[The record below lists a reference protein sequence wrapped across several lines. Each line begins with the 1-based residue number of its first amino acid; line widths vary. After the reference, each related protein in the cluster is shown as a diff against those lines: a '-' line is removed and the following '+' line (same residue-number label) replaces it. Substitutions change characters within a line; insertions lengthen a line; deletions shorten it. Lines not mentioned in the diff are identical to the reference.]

1 MARILLI
8 EDNRDHLE
16 LMAYLLRSQGHVM
29 LSAGSAESGRAMMQ
43 CCQEIDLI
51 ICDIKLG
58 NASGIDLVRTLRKS
72 GRFSGVPIVAVTAG
86 SVGQAP
92 EAFAAGFNRYILKP
106 IEPETFIADINHC
119 LAGDGNPR
127 SQRTVTA
134 PPALL
139 EERAGAHPAGAH
151 SATILA
157 VDDKSANLDLL
168 IALLAPL
175 GHHVITAMGV
185 EEAIARAR
193 KDNPDLLLTDVHMGD
208 GTGFDLIRAIQHD
221 TALKHIPWLV
231 TSATYLSLDAR
242 AKEIHLDDSNF
253 VLQPWDPQALI
264 GKIRKRLRSN
274 ADRSRSK
281 TAQAGR

>member
-16 LMAYLLRSQGHVM
+16 LMAYLLRSQGHFV
-29 LSAGSAESGRAMMQ
+29 LSAGSAESGRTMMQ

-58 NASGIDLVRTLRKS
+58 NANGIELLRTLRES
-72 GRFSGVPIVAVTAG
+72 GRFSSVPIVAVTAG
-86 SVGQAP
+86 SMGQAP

-106 IEPETFIADINHC
+106 IEPETFIAEINRC

-127 SQRTVTA
+127 SQRAVTA
-134 PPALL
+134 SPVLV
-139 EERAGAHPAGAH
+139 EERAAAHP
-151 SATILA
+151 ATILA
-157 VDDKSANLDLL
+157 VDDKSANLDLV
-168 IALLAPL
+168 IALLEPL
-175 GHHVITAMGV
+175 GHHVITARGV

-193 KDNPDLLLTDVHMGD
+193 KDKPDLLLTDVHMGD
-208 GTGFDLIRAIQHD
+208 GTGFDLIRAIQRD
-221 TALKHIPWLV
+221 TTLKHIPWLV
-231 TSATYLSLDAR
+231 TSATYLSMDAR

-253 VLQPWDPQALI
+253 ILQPWDPKVLI

-274 ADRSRSK
+274 ENRRTSR
-281 TAQAGR
+281 TAQAAL

>member
-1 MARILLI
+1 
-8 EDNRDHLE
+8 
-16 LMAYLLRSQGHVM
+16 
-29 LSAGSAESGRAMMQ
+29 MMQ

-58 NASGIDLVRTLRKS
+58 NASGIDLVRDLRKS
-72 GRFSGVPIVAVTAG
+72 GRFSSIPIVAVTAG
-86 SVGQAP
+86 SLGQAP

-106 IEPETFIADINHC
+106 IEPETFIAEINLC
-119 LAGDGNPR
+119 LDGEGTPGPAR
-127 SQRTVTA
+127 PIPTTA
-134 PPALL
+134 PPAF
-139 EERAGAHPAGAH
+139 AGEFSAEQ

-157 VDDKSANLDLL
+157 VDEKSANLDLV

-175 GHHVITAMGV
+175 GHHVITARGV

-221 TALKHIPWLV
+221 TTLKHIPWLV
-231 TSATYLSLDAR
+231 TSATYLSMDPR

-253 VLQPWDPQALI
+253 ILQPWDPQVLI
-264 GKIRKRLRSN
+264 EKIRKRLRSN
-274 ADRSRSK
+274 EDRSRSK